1 MMQPKPMDIDE
12 LAALFSVSKRTVRN
26 WMEAGM
32 PVLRPSPKVLRF
44 DATQVMDWMK
54 TTERAAV

>member
-1 MMQPKPMDIDE
+1 MQPKPMDIAE
-12 LAALFSVSKRTVRN
+12 LAAHFSVSKRTVRN

-44 DATQVMDWMK
+44 DAAQVLDWMK
-54 TTERAAV
+54 NTERAAV